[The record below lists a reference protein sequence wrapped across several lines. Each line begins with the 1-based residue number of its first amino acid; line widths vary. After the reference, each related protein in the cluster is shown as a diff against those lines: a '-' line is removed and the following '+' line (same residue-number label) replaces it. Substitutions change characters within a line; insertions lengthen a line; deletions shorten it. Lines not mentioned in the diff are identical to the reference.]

1 MDFDFD
7 AVVVGAGVVG
17 LACARALSTAGC
29 STLIIERHSS
39 FGTETSSR
47 NSEVI
52 HAGLYYPKN
61 SLKAKLCVEG
71 KQLLYEFCEYH
82 HVDHKQTG
90 KLIIA
95 SSESQISKLED
106 IQRRAKENS
115 VDDLHLLSKA
125 EVAAIEPAVSCVR
138 GLLSPST
145 GIVDS
150 HGLMLAL
157 LGDAERRGAIAS
169 FRSNVSQISRHAGG
183 FAIAVDGDEATIVT
197 TRYLVNAA
205 GLSAAAVAATI
216 EGLDKLHIPP
226 LYLAKGT
233 YFSFAGNAPFSRLVY
248 PVPEP
253 GGLGVHFTI
262 DLSGQGR
269 FGPDV
274 EWVDEVN
281 YEVDPRR
288 SDRFYESI
296 RKYWPNL
303 PDGTLSPTF
312 SGIRPKLSPAGS
324 PDSDFLI
331 QTSEMHGIAGL
342 VNLFGIESPGLTGSL
357 AIAEYTAEKLTRYDP
372 VPELV
377 PVTSRNF

>member
-7 AVVVGAGVVG
+7 VVVIGAGVVG
-17 LACARALSTAGC
+17 LACARAFATAGF

-52 HAGLYYPKN
+52 HAGIYYPKN

-71 KQLLYEFCEYH
+71 KQLLYEFCKHH
-82 HVDHKQTG
+82 HVDHKRLG

-106 IQRRAKENS
+106 IQRRAKQNG
-115 VDDLHLLSKA
+115 VDDLQLLSQA

-145 GIVDS
+145 GIIDS

-157 LGDAERRGAIAS
+157 LGDAEHHGAVAS
-169 FRSNVSQISRHAGG
+169 FRSNVSRIARHADG
-183 FAIAVDGDEATIVT
+183 FAVAVEGHDPTIVT

-205 GLSAAAVAATI
+205 GLSASIVAATI
-216 EGLDKLHIPP
+216 EGLDKRHIPP
-226 LYLAKGT
+226 RYLAKGS
-233 YFSFAGNAPFSRLVY
+233 YFSLSGRAPFSRLVY

-274 EWVDEVN
+274 EWVDEIN
-281 YEVDPRR
+281 YQVDPGRG
-288 SDRFYESI
+288 DRFYEAI

-303 PDGTLSPTF
+303 SRDALSPAY

-324 PDSDFLI
+324 TDSDFVI
-331 QTSEMHGIAGL
+331 QTCKQHSIAGL
-342 VNLFGIESPGLTGSL
+342 VNLFGIESPGLTASL
-357 AIAEYTAEKLTRYDP
+357 AIARDVFKAL
-372 VPELV
+372 
-377 PVTSRNF
+377 SRNISRN